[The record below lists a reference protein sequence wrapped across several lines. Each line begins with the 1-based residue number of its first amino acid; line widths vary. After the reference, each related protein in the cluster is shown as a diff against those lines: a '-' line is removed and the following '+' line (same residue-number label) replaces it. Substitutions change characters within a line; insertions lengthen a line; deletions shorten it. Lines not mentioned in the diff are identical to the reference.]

1 MEIGEIISLLNKSF
15 NQRNRDGMARFG
27 IPSDNA
33 VGLSNP
39 NIRNIAKSIGKNH
52 ELALNLWKVDIYEA
66 KILAGLI
73 DDPKFLTTGQMHLWA
88 KDFNS
93 WALCDSTCFNLY
105 RKNDISLNEVYYFA
119 KRKNE
124 FERRTAF
131 SLIAGIS
138 SYKKEVKDD
147 IFIEYLDLCY
157 EYTEDYRIYVKKA
170 VNWAIRQIG
179 KRNILLNKKAIS
191 ISNKIMLKEDK
202 TSKWIAKDAIRELNS
217 EKILSKLTNK

>member
-39 NIRNIAKSIGKNH
+39 NIRNIAKSIWKNH

-93 WALCDSTCFNLY
+93 WALCDSTW
-105 RKNDISLNEVYYFA
+105 
-119 KRKNE
+119 
-124 FERRTAF
+124 F
-131 SLIAGIS
+131 SLCRSTSFA
-138 SYKKEVKDD
+138 
-147 IFIEYLDLCY
+147 
-157 EYTEDYRIYVKKA
+157 
-170 VNWAIRQIG
+170 
-179 KRNILLNKKAIS
+179 LN
-191 ISNKIMLKEDK
+191 
-202 TSKWIAKDAIRELNS
+202 
-217 EKILSKLTNK
+217 